1 MGASSKDFTDIREQ
15 EYMINATFKVKGVL
29 INPIENY
36 LNETANLISYKT
48 IQDTDELYQTDPTFK
63 KLVKAESHARKNKE
77 IYINN
82 KL

>member
-15 EYMINATFKVKGVL
+15 EYTINATFKVKGKL

-48 IQDTDELYQTDPTFK
+48 IPDTDHLYKTDETFK
-63 KLVKAESHARKNKE
+63 KLVKAESSARKAKE